1 MCTFSVLYFEEGI
14 MIRLSKL
21 TDYGF
26 VILTRFVKEG
36 VGRVNNARDV
46 AADVHLPLPTVSK
59 LLKTLARNGL
69 LTAHRGVKG
78 GYSLARAPEEITVAD
93 IITALEGPVSMTDC
107 INDEQVTRS
116 CMLELFCPMRLKWKG
131 VNDIIVEALQKM
143 SLAEMVAQ
151 VPEGALLADEAE
163 HERAV
168 PSKRLQKP
176 NRSQT
181 AHHAEGDH
189 TSDET
194 KDRPRG
200 VEAPQRGAAKD

>member
-1 MCTFSVLYFEEGI
+1 

-107 INDEQVTRS
+107 INDEQVHRS
-116 CMLELFCPMRLKWKG
+116 CMLEVFCPMRLKWKG

-143 SLAEMVAQ
+143 SLAEMVDQ
-151 VPEGALLADEAE
+151 VPEGALLADDDDPQRPA
-163 HERAV
+163 
-168 PSKRLQKP
+168 PQKRLHKP
-176 NRSQT
+176 TRPQPQ
-181 AHHAEGDH
+181 HADEAD
-189 TSDET
+189 SSVDET

-200 VEAPQRGAAKD
+200 LGTSQRAASKD